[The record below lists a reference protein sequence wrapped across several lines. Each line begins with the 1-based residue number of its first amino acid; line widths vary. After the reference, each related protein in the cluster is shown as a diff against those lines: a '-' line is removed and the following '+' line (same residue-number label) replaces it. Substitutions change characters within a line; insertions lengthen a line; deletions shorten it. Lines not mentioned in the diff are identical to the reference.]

1 MGTEVLRPQD
11 CLIGKIRQPPVSIY
25 RQSYLNC
32 NNHNR
37 NYEPI
42 PRSSRKPAKRPER
55 SEKRRPVGVS
65 SQPIPVPSVPRK
77 PSSDNLSSIDKRRPI
92 VQSQPIPVPTVPR
105 KSSYDDMRM
114 GRSSG
119 MKREEVTVLRRGES
133 LDSKFMN
140 EALVKKDGDND
151 LMTCSAQSIYAG
163 SAFAVSPSP
172 SALPLPFFLKKQPS
186 PAADDFASRDLR
198 RLLRLE

>member
-11 CLIGKIRQPPVSIY
+11 CLIERIRQSPVSIY
-25 RQSYLNC
+25 RQSYVNY
-32 NNHNR
+32 NNHDK
-37 NYEPI
+37 NYVPTS
-42 PRSSRKPAKRPER
+42 RSSRKPAKRPER
-55 SEKRRPVGVS
+55 SEKRRPVAVPS
-65 SQPIPVPSVPRK
+65 QTIPVRSVPRRSSSDDLSSSDKRRPVVPSQPIPVPSVPRK
-77 PSSDNLSSIDKRRPI
+77 SSL
-92 VQSQPIPVPTVPR
+92 
-105 KSSYDDMRM
+105 DDMRM

-119 MKREEVTVLRRGES
+119 ITREKVTILRRGES
-133 LDSKFMN
+133 LDSKIMSK
-140 EALVKKDGDND
+140 ALKNKEGDD

-186 PAADDFASRDLR
+186 AAVDDFATQGLR